1 MAKRRKL
8 TTPSI
13 EDLSRMEAEFRPGSP
28 TTGLGAGRAVAPISQ
43 VVAETA
49 AISETSSPEVRARQA
64 KLEKDSETLEAAQK
78 DGRLLLDI
86 PLSEIEADAMIRDRA
101 IVDEEEMA
109 ELRKSIASN
118 GVRLPVEVYTFEAPR
133 ENGTRYGLI
142 SGYRRLMAVRGLAAM
157 MGPNTYESIK
167 AIVRPAE
174 GRDAAIVAM
183 VEENEI
189 RAELSQ
195 FERGRIA
202 VISTQQG
209 VFVNVEDAVNQLF
222 SSASK
227 AKRSKVR
234 SFAMIFE
241 ELGDMLS
248 FPEALSEKK
257 GLQIAQALRN
267 GFEGAL
273 RNALAAETAQTAGE
287 EWAVIEA
294 VLARN
299 ADVENDPKRGGRP
312 KTRKQLSSW
321 VDAKTLVTSSGV
333 TIRQGQDDKGYLLR
347 FEGRQIDAEMIDTL
361 MIEIKALLE

>member
-8 TTPSI
+8 TTPST
-13 EDLSRMEAEFRPGSP
+13 EDLSRIEAEFRSESSVP
-28 TTGLGAGRAVAPISQ
+28 GLGAVRAVAPISQ
-43 VVAETA
+43 VA
-49 AISETSSPEVRARQA
+49 ADAASASKTSSPEVRARQA
-64 KLEKDSETLEAAQK
+64 KLEADAERLVVAEEE
-78 DGRLLLDI
+78 GRLLLDI
-86 PLSEIEADAMIRDRA
+86 PLSEIDADAMIRDRS
-101 IVDEEEMA
+101 ILDEEEMN

-118 GVRLPVEVYTFEAPR
+118 GVRLPVEVYALAEPHTNE
-133 ENGTRYGLI
+133 TRYGLI

-157 MGPNTYESIK
+157 MGPNTYDTIK
-167 AIVRPAE
+167 AIVRPTTE
-174 GRDAAIVAM
+174 RDAAIMAM

-209 VFVNVEDAVNQLF
+209 VFVNIEDAVNHLF
-222 SSASK
+222 GSASK

-257 GLQIAQALRN
+257 GLQVAQALRN
-267 GFEGAL
+267 GLEGKL
-273 RNALAAETAQTAGE
+273 RNALADEVAQNPVE

-299 ADVENDPKRGGRP
+299 TDVESDPKRGGRP
-312 KTRKQLSSW
+312 KTRKQLSGWS
-321 VDAKTLVTSSGV
+321 DAKTLVTSSGV
-333 TIRQGQDDKGYLLR
+333 TIRQGRDEKGFLLR
-347 FEGRQIDAEMIDTL
+347 FEGSRVDAEIMETL